1 MGSGAPG
8 HGGGRK
14 EGENE
19 EEAEGVR
26 FPHIL
31 REEAAC
37 GGAPMAA
44 GRRQRWW
51 LWLLAPTNV
60 TSDDASIRQFGVAV
74 FHEPRINRQAQAI
87 PL

>member
-26 FPHIL
+26 FPQLL
-31 REEAAC
+31 REEAAVVVVAI
-37 GGAPMAA
+37 GAY
-44 GRRQRWW
+44 QRHQ
-51 LWLLAPTNV
+51 
-60 TSDDASIRQFGVAV
+60 R
-74 FHEPRINRQAQAI
+74 
-87 PL
+87 